1 MNLLT
6 DLTFYCIILVKEI
19 HILELEGIEMS
30 QAVFSIQTD
39 ENLKKQ
45 FDLLCSNLGMSA
57 STAINIFI
65 QKVVKEQKIPFDVD
79 SDKTEITREKAL
91 QAFYDLRKQAQKNGL
106 QDMTLD
112 EINEEIRLAR
122 LERENRK

>member
-1 MNLLT
+1 
-6 DLTFYCIILVKEI
+6 
-19 HILELEGIEMS
+19 MS

-45 FDLLCSNLGMSA
+45 FELLCSNLGMSA

-65 QKVVKEQKIPFDVD
+65 QKVVTEQKIPFDVD

-106 QDMTLD
+106 QDMTLN

-122 LERENRK
+122 LERKNRK

>member
-1 MNLLT
+1 
-6 DLTFYCIILVKEI
+6 
-19 HILELEGIEMS
+19 MS

-45 FDLLCSNLGMSA
+45 FDLLCSTLGMSA

-91 QAFYDLRKQAQKNGL
+91 QAFYDLRGQAQKNGL

-122 LERENRK
+122 LERKNRK